1 MQKLNYCIVEETIIK
16 ENNIYYILLKY
27 KNSNQKLTKF
37 AKQYGPIIL
46 KQQRKIDTEYLNNIL
61 DTKKKLYTKLPK
73 GEKKSQLKKE
83 INYLEK
89 QTTYK

>member
-1 MQKLNYCIVEETIIK
+1 MQKLNFCIEEETIIK

-27 KNSNQKLTKF
+27 KNGNQKLTDF
-37 AKQYGPIIL
+37 EKQYGPIIL